1 MIGVV
6 MMTQSDLMSVYND
19 IATDFNE
26 SISESDNLIIS
37 QGWRVLDGTRFLPWY
52 LPVNTVLGKTGFG
65 HLKWKKPGK
74 TQLRPWLSNLVH
86 Q

>member
-26 SISESDNLIIS
+26 SIPESDNLIIS
-37 QGWRVLDGTRFLPWY
+37 LNELFCL
-52 LPVNTVLGKTGFG
+52 TVRSCRYTN
-65 HLKWKKPGK
+65 
-74 TQLRPWLSNLVH
+74 LSCHWNDKMNC
-86 Q
+86 